1 MNSKKHL
8 LIIFCDLKKAFDTC
22 NTKILLKK
30 LYKIGIQGTEHDW
43 FKNYLTD
50 RSQFVC
56 VNEIISE
63 ILFINVGV
71 PQGSILGPLLF
82 ILYINDLST
91 SSLMLSLLFAD
102 DTALLLENENIT
114 DLITSANIEFKKI
127 CTYFRE
133 NKLSLHPDKTK
144 YILISNSNYVQNQNF
159 TININNNNDDSNDTL
174 LISEI
179 QRVKSC
185 DSIPAI
191 KYLGVFFDPSLSFK
205 HHISHLNS
213 KISYA
218 LFTLRRV
225 KNFLPPDA
233 LKTLYYSLIHC
244 HLVYAVEIWSCTSPN
259 NLRGLILKQKKAIR
273 IISNSNYN
281 AHTEPLFKELKI
293 LPLVQLSDFFKIK
306 FMQQFIQSFLPI
318 SFKDTWLKNRDRRQ
332 QDTGQEDFQELRN
345 DNDFFVPFARTDQIS
360 RFPLSNLPKI
370 WNTLPDN
377 LTIIRN
383 RLEFLLEL
391 KSYFLNLMSDNIVCD
406 RLLCPVCHL
415 NL

>member
-1 MNSKKHL
+1 MSHLLNKASEALNSKKHL

-22 NTKILLKK
+22 KTKILLKK

-144 YILISNSNYVQNQNF
+144 YI
-159 TININNNNDDSNDTL
+159 
-174 LISEI
+174 
-179 QRVKSC
+179 
-185 DSIPAI
+185 
-191 KYLGVFFDPSLSFK
+191 FFNK
-205 HHISHLNS
+205 M
-213 KISYA
+213 
-218 LFTLRRV
+218 T
-225 KNFLPPDA
+225 
-233 LKTLYYSLIHC
+233 
-244 HLVYAVEIWSCTSPN
+244 
-259 NLRGLILKQKKAIR
+259 
-273 IISNSNYN
+273 
-281 AHTEPLFKELKI
+281 
-293 LPLVQLSDFFKIK
+293 
-306 FMQQFIQSFLPI
+306 
-318 SFKDTWLKNRDRRQ
+318 
-332 QDTGQEDFQELRN
+332 
-345 DNDFFVPFARTDQIS
+345 
-360 RFPLSNLPKI
+360 
-370 WNTLPDN
+370 
-377 LTIIRN
+377 
-383 RLEFLLEL
+383 
-391 KSYFLNLMSDNIVCD
+391 
-406 RLLCPVCHL
+406 
-415 NL
+415 